1 MIVDDPDV
9 TRAALAIGGGRSSRL
24 ALRQPMIGEQ
34 FVTVLAAARTGAEW
48 AWTNLY
54 KQFAPAVLGYLRAQG
69 APEPEDLTAEV
80 FFQVVKA
87 LGQFEGGEADFRSWV
102 FVIAHRK
109 LIDDSRHRGRRPVR
123 SMTIEILDS
132 FASRGNVEDEAL
144 DGLSEIDLR
153 RLLAQLT
160 SEQRDVL
167 LLRILGGL
175 TVPEVAAA
183 MGRRPGAVHAL
194 QQRGLARLRKQM
206 ADPRESLNR
215 PQ

>member
-1 MIVDDPDV
+1 MSVNDPHGPG
-9 TRAALAIGGGRSSRL
+9 AALAKGGGRSSRL
-24 ALRQPMIGEQ
+24 ALRQSMIGEQ

-54 KQFAPAVLGYLRAQG
+54 KQFAPAVLGYLRAQQ

-87 LGQFEGGEADFRSWV
+87 LGQFDGGEADFRSWV

-123 SMTIEILDS
+123 PATDEILES
-132 FASRGNVEDEAL
+132 RASRGNVEDEAL
-144 DGLSEIDLR
+144 EGLSEVELR

-160 SEQRDVL
+160 AEQRDVL

-175 TVPEVAAA
+175 TVSEVAAA

-194 QQRGLARLRKQM
+194 QQRALVRLRRQM
-206 ADPRESLNR
+206 ADS
-215 PQ
+215 

>member
-1 MIVDDPDV
+1 
-9 TRAALAIGGGRSSRL
+9 
-24 ALRQPMIGEQ
+24 MIGEQ

-54 KQFAPAVLGYLRAQG
+54 KQFAPAVLGYLRAQQ

-80 FFQVVKA
+80 FFQVVKG
-87 LGQFEGGEADFRSWV
+87 LGQFEGGEADFRSWI

-109 LIDDSRHRGRRPVR
+109 LIDDIRHRGRRPVR
-123 SMTIEILDS
+123 PTDTETLESL
-132 FASRGNVEDEAL
+132 ASRGNVEDEAL
-144 DGLSEIDLR
+144 SGLSEIDLR

-160 SEQRDVL
+160 DDQRDVL

-183 MGRRPGAVHAL
+183 IGRRPGAVHAL
-194 QQRGLARLRKQM
+194 QQRALARLRKEM
-206 ADPRESLNR
+206 V
-215 PQ
+215 

>member
-1 MIVDDPDV
+1 M
-9 TRAALAIGGGRSSRL
+9 RH
-24 ALRQPMIGEQ
+24 PMIGEQ
-34 FVTVLAAARTGAEW
+34 FATVLAAARTGAEW

-69 APEPEDLTAEV
+69 AAEPEDLTAEV
-80 FFQVVKA
+80 FFQVVRA
-87 LGQFEGGEADFRSWV
+87 LGRFDGGEADFRSWV

-109 LIDDSRHRGRRPVR
+109 LIDESRNRGRRPVLPA
-123 SMTIEILDS
+123 TVETLDS

-144 DGLSEIDLR
+144 DGLGQIDLR
-153 RLLAQLT
+153 RLLGQLT

-194 QQRGLARLRKQM
+194 QQRGLARLRKVM
-206 ADPRESLNR
+206 VDPR
-215 PQ
+215 